1 MIDAAIIGG
10 SGVGSYL
17 ATLGGRRIAVATRA
31 GLVRG
36 TIIENDGHR
45 ILLLPRHGPGHKVPP
60 HAVNYMGMALAVRE
74 LGGKVCLATAAVGSL
89 TTTIA
94 VGSLVVADGM
104 IDATGRNL
112 TMFEHGVKHTAVADP
127 FVTSV
132 RSAIQLA
139 LDRDSS
145 EYSSGTYLG
154 ANGPRFETPQEI
166 TMFRGW
172 GADVVGMTASSE
184 AIAFAEVGIPYGLL
198 CIVTNL
204 GCGLSEIPP
213 NDEEVQVMMKER
225 SPVIADILLAA
236 SVNWLNHNVTAL
248 A

>member
-17 ATLGGRRIAVATRA
+17 ATLGGRRVAVSTRA
-31 GLVRG
+31 GVIRG
-36 TIIENDGHR
+36 TIIEKEGHR
-45 ILLLPRHGPGHKVPP
+45 VLLLPRHGPGHKVPP
-60 HAVNYMGMALAVRE
+60 HAVNYAGMALAVRE
-74 LGGKVCLATAAVGSL
+74 LGGEVVIATAAVGSL
-89 TTTIA
+89 TTEIP

-112 TMFEHGVKHTAVADP
+112 TLFEHGVQHTAIAEP
-127 FVTSV
+127 FASSV
-132 RSAIQLA
+132 SNSIRFA
-139 LDRDSS
+139 LNSQSLSS
-145 EYSSGTYLG
+145 LPGTYLG

-166 TMFRGW
+166 TMYRQW

-204 GCGLSEIPP
+204 GCGLSNIPP
-213 NDEEVQVMMKER
+213 NDEEVQVMMKEK
-225 SPVIADILLAA
+225 SPVIAEVLLSATG
-236 SVNWLNHNVTAL
+236 NWLNQHVTAI

>member
-17 ATLGGRRIAVATRA
+17 ATLGGRRVAVSTRA
-31 GLVRG
+31 GVIRG
-36 TIIENDGHR
+36 TIIEKEGHR
-45 ILLLPRHGPGHKVPP
+45 VLLLPRHGPGHKVPP
-60 HAVNYMGMALAVRE
+60 HAVNYVGMALAVRE
-74 LGGKVCLATAAVGSL
+74 LGGKVVIATAAVGSL
-89 TTTIA
+89 TTEIP
-94 VGSLVVADGM
+94 VGSLVVANGM

-112 TMFEHGVKHTAVADP
+112 TLFEHGVQHTAIAEP
-127 FVTSV
+127 FASSV
-132 RSAIQLA
+132 SNSIRFA
-139 LDRDSS
+139 LNSQSLSS
-145 EYSSGTYLG
+145 LTGTYLG

-166 TMFRGW
+166 TMYRQW

-213 NDEEVQVMMKER
+213 NDEEVQVMMKEK
-225 SPVIADILLAA
+225 SPVIAEVLLSAT
-236 SVNWLNHNVTAL
+236 SNWLNQHVTAI

>member
-17 ATLGGRRIAVATRA
+17 ASLGGRRIAVSTRA

-36 TIIENDGHR
+36 TIFESEGHR

-60 HAVNYMGMALAVRE
+60 HAVNYLGMALAVQE
-74 LGGKVCLATAAVGSL
+74 LGGKICIATAAVGSL
-89 TTTIA
+89 TKSIS

-112 TMFEHGVKHTAVADP
+112 TLYEHGVQHTAIADP
-127 FVTSV
+127 FAASIRGSIHST
-132 RSAIQLA
+132 
-139 LDRDSS
+139 LDKNSLQWR
-145 EYSSGTYLG
+145 SGTYLG

-166 TMFRGW
+166 TMFRQW

-184 AIAFAEVGIPYGLL
+184 AIAFTEVGIPYGLL

-204 GCGLSEIPP
+204 CCGLSDIPP
-213 NDEEVQVMMKER
+213 NDEEVQVMMKEK
-225 SPVIADILLAA
+225 SPVIANVLLTAT
-236 SVNWLNHNVTAL
+236 VHWLNQNVTSIA
-248 A
+248 